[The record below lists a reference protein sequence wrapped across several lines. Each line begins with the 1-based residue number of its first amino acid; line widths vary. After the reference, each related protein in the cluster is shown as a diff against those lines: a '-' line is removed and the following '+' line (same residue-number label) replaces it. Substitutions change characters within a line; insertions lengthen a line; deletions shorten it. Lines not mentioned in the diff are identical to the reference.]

1 MTFPSPDD
9 LDGST
14 AVRFVHVPD
23 GRWRSKAGFNPLE
36 AKRTAEL
43 VLEHIQRHG
52 GRSLGVITFNL
63 RQQLAVLD
71 ELMELRK
78 NRPDVE
84 SFFRED
90 RPEPFFVKNLENV
103 QGDERDRIILSVAYG
118 LNEETDR
125 DSMSFGPLNRVGGER
140 RLNVA
145 VTRSREA
152 ITLVSS
158 IRSDYIDLSR
168 TKARGARLL
177 RAYLDYAERG
187 PSALA
192 SESVE
197 TGRDFE
203 SPFEEAVAQAMI
215 DRGFDVR
222 SQIGCS
228 GFRIDLAIVHPE
240 HPGRY
245 VLGIECDGATYHR
258 TATARDRDR
267 IRQEVLEELGWR
279 GRLIRIWSTDWI
291 RNPAHQIERIANAF
305 REALLLP
312 VTSPTEVPE
321 VSPPSPEAEPILRI
335 RDFRDAKLTPRFAD
349 IEDIPDGEI
358 ARVLLRLAVTFGV
371 TPREDLIK
379 STAHELGF
387 ERTGKRISARIESVI
402 LSLVQQGRLRDA
414 GGERLGVT
422 I

>member
-1 MTFPSPDD
+1 MARLCFCPFERPIP
-9 LDGST
+9 
-14 AVRFVHVPD
+14 AQ
-23 GRWRSKAGFNPLE
+23 
-36 AKRTAEL
+36 KRTAEL

-52 GRSLGVITFNL
+52 DRSLGVITFNQ

-78 NRPDVE
+78 KRPDLE
-84 SFFRED
+84 QFFRED

-118 LNEETDR
+118 LNEETGR
-125 DSMSFGPLNRVGGER
+125 DSMSFGPLNRAGGER

-158 IRSDYIDLSR
+158 IRSDYIDLNR
-168 TKARGARLL
+168 TKSRGARLL
-177 RAYLDYAERG
+177 RAYLDFAERG

-197 TGRDFE
+197 TGGDFE
-203 SPFEEAVAQAMI
+203 SPFEAAVARAMI
-215 DRGFDVR
+215 NLGFDVR
-222 SQIGCS
+222 SQIGCG

-305 REALLLP
+305 REALVLP
-312 VTSPTEVPE
+312 VTSPVEIHE
-321 VSPPSPEAEPILRI
+321 VSAPLPDAEPILRI
-335 RDFRDAKLTPRFAD
+335 RDFRDAKPAPRFSN
-349 IEDIPDGEI
+349 IEEVSDDEI
-358 ARVLLRLAVTFGV
+358 ARVLIRLAVTFGV

-379 STAHELGF
+379 SASRELGF
-387 ERTGKRISARIESVI
+387 ERTGKRISTRIESVI
-402 LSLVQQGRLRDA
+402 QDLIQQGRLRDV
-414 GGERLGVT
+414 GDGRLGASV
-422 I
+422 